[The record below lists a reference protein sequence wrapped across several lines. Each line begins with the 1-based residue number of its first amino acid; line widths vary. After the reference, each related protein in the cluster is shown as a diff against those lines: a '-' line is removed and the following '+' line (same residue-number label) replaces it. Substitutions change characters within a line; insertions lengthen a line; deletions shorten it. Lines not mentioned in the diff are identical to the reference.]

1 MGIDSSLCTLEKL
14 ANRQDAAWCF
24 NVPIYQRLYV
34 WGDDQIK
41 TLLTDVANAFD
52 RNDTEFF
59 LGGTLLV
66 EKTTDEDRDEG
77 VRRFDL
83 IDGQQRF
90 TTLWML
96 STVPVWSGVMSDFS
110 QVVLKDRTI
119 ARLHFSIREEVN
131 DFLASMLPGGKATNT
146 DAIDTR
152 NMREAQQLMAS
163 FAQTYKRADGKPVDD
178 AYLKALAGFV
188 YRNVSLVLTQVPE
201 GMDLNKLFEVINN
214 RGIQLQH
221 HEILKAR
228 LLHNIPPES
237 RFRYA
242 ALWNACADMSGFVER
257 NLCLETRLEAHRLG
271 DLYNRGQ
278 LLHAGA
284 VHGLLGRKAD
294 VQADEDKRLTLHDI
308 IHTSHA
314 EASTAWS
321 TAPEDDGEAPWAR
334 SIIGFPLFLLHVL
347 RIWLKEQ
354 GQGDL
359 PRVLDR
365 HLLALFEAFFL
376 TPAEPAQRAAK
387 AQGFIDLLWRMRVLW
402 DEYVIKWVD
411 QGDDEV
417 HQVCHTSISA
427 SEDKRY
433 INRSRDNTLHQGL
446 SLLQSMLYHSQE
458 ITTHYWLTPF
468 LYYIHKHAHTVRGGG
483 GEVERYYGFLCHL
496 DNQMLGDSAG
506 TSLASRSRSFM
517 DDPWRRASALQFEAV
532 LAQPHGV
539 RFSHYWFYKLD
550 FVLWYEYQRKSE
562 KARDLELWSNF
573 RFTAKNSVEHISP
586 QNPQATDTNTV
597 SKDWLDRFGN
607 LALVSRSINSE
618 YGNMP
623 YSEKRQRFLNK
634 RAYEKRPDSLKMDM
648 IYMNEMWGNVAADR
662 HETAMLAALQGHYRR
677 DFKIG

>member
-1 MGIDSSLCTLEKL
+1 MSIDSRLFTLEQL
-14 ANRQDAAWCF
+14 ANREDAAWCF

-41 TLLTDVANAFD
+41 TLLTDMANAFD
-52 RNDTEFF
+52 RQDTQFF

-66 EKTTDEDRDEG
+66 EKTTAEDRDQS

-96 STVPVWSGVMSDFS
+96 STVPVWREVMGDFS
-110 QVVLKDRTI
+110 RVVLKDETI
-119 ARLHFSIREEVN
+119 PRLHFSIREEVN
-131 DFLASMLPGGKATNT
+131 DFLASMMPGAKATNSE
-146 DAIDTR
+146 AIDTR
-152 NMREAQQLMAS
+152 SMRESQQLMAS
-163 FAQTYKRADGKPVDD
+163 FAQTYKRADGGPVDD
-178 AYLKALAGFV
+178 EYLKALAGFV

-228 LLHNIPPES
+228 LLHDIPAES
-237 RFRYA
+237 RSRYA

-257 NLCLETRLEAHRLG
+257 NLCLETLLEAHRLG
-271 DLYNRGQ
+271 DLYNKGQ

-294 VQADEDKRLTLHDI
+294 AAQTDDDDRLTLEDI
-308 IHTSHA
+308 VG
-314 EASTAWS
+314 ASIGDTGAARA
-321 TAPEDDGEAPWAR
+321 TITEDHSEAPWAR

-354 GQGDL
+354 GQEDL
-359 PRVLDR
+359 PRMLDR
-365 HLLALFEAFFL
+365 QLLALFEAHFL
-376 TPAEPAQRAAK
+376 TQADSAQRAAR
-387 AQGFIDLLWRMRVLW
+387 AQDFIDLLWRMRVLW
-402 DEYVIKWVD
+402 DEYVIKWID
-411 QGDDEV
+411 RGDDEI

-427 SEDKRY
+427 SDDKRY

-468 LYYIHKHAHTVRGGG
+468 LYFIHKHAHTVRGSG
-483 GEVERYYGFLCHL
+483 GEAERYYGFLCHL
-496 DNQMLGDSAG
+496 DNQLLGELTDA
-506 TSLASRSRSFM
+506 SLVTRSRRSM
-517 DDPWRRASALQFEAV
+517 DNPWRSASALQFEAALV
-532 LAQPHGV
+532 EDDGV
-539 RFSHYWFYKLD
+539 RFAHYWFYKLD
-550 FVLWYEYQRKSE
+550 FVLWYEQQRDHE
-562 KARDLELWSNF
+562 FWGNF

-618 YGNMP
+618 YGNLP
-623 YSEKRQRFLNK
+623 FNEKRQRFLNK
-634 RAYEKRPDSLKMDM
+634 RAYEKRPDSLKMDL
-648 IYMNEMWGNVAADR
+648 IYSNERWGETAADA
-662 HETAMLAALQGHYRR
+662 HQLAMLAALRGHYKRS
-677 DFKIG
+677 FNIG

>member
-1 MGIDSSLCTLEKL
+1 MSIESSLCTLEQL
-14 ANRQDAAWCF
+14 ANRKDAAWCF

-41 TLLTDVANAFD
+41 TLLTDLANAFD
-52 RNDTEFF
+52 RRDTQFF

-66 EKTTDEDRDEG
+66 EKTTDQDREQN

-96 STVPVWSGVMSDFS
+96 STLPVWNEVMRDFS
-110 QVVLKDRTI
+110 RVVLKEATI
-119 ARLHFSIREEVN
+119 PRLHFSIRQEVN
-131 DFLASMLPGGKATNT
+131 DFLASMMPMGKATSSE
-146 DAIDTR
+146 AIDTQS
-152 NMREAQQLMAS
+152 MREAQQLMAS
-163 FAQTYKRADGKPVDD
+163 FAQTYKRADGGPVDD
-178 AYLKALAGFV
+178 EYLRALASFV
-188 YRNVSLVLTQVPE
+188 YGNVSLVLTQVPQ

-228 LLHNIPPES
+228 LLSDIPAQS
-237 RFRYA
+237 RSRYA

-257 NLCLETRLEAHRLG
+257 NLSLETQLEAYRLG
-271 DLYNRGQ
+271 DIYNKGQ

-284 VHGLLGRKAD
+284 VHGLLGAKTDAAQTD
-294 VQADEDKRLTLHDI
+294 DDDRLTLQAIVDGSIADI
-308 IHTSHA
+308 GA
-314 EASTAWS
+314 ASA
-321 TAPEDDGEAPWAR
+321 AIADNDGEAPWAR

-347 RIWLKEQ
+347 RIWLKVQ
-354 GQGDL
+354 GQEDL

-365 HLLALFEAFFL
+365 QLLALFEEHL
-376 TPAEPAQRAAK
+376 LVPADLAQRAAR

-411 QGDDEV
+411 QGDDEI

-427 SEDKRY
+427 SDGKRY
-433 INRSRDNTLHQGL
+433 IIRSRDNTLHQGL

-468 LYYIHKHAHTVRGGG
+468 LYFIHKHAHTVRGGD

-496 DNQMLGDSAG
+496 DNQLLGAVADS
-506 TSLASRSRSFM
+506 SLVVRSRRFM
-517 DDPWRRASALQFEAV
+517 DDPWRTSALQFEAV
-532 LAQPHGV
+532 LAENLGV
-539 RFSHYWFYKLD
+539 KFAHYWFYKLD
-550 FVLWYEYQRKSE
+550 FVLWYEQQRDRE
-562 KARDLELWSNF
+562 FWGNF

-586 QNPQATDTNTV
+586 QTPQATDTNTV
-597 SKDWLDRFGN
+597 SKGWLDRFGN

-618 YGNMP
+618 YGNLP
-623 YSEKRQRFLNK
+623 FNEKRQRFLNK
-634 RAYEKRPDSLKMDM
+634 REYEKRPDSLKMDLM
-648 IYMNEMWGNVAADR
+648 YSQETWGEAAVDA
-662 HETAMLAALQGHYRR
+662 HQAAMLAALQRHYQRVFNI
-677 DFKIG
+677 D

>member
-1 MGIDSSLCTLEKL
+1 MSIDSRLFTLEQL
-14 ANRQDAAWCF
+14 ANREDAAWCF

-41 TLLTDVANAFD
+41 TLLTDMANAFD
-52 RNDTEFF
+52 RQDAQFF

-66 EKTTDEDRDEG
+66 EKTNAEDRDQS

-96 STVPVWSGVMSDFS
+96 STVPVWREVMEDFS
-110 QVVLKDRTI
+110 RVLLKDGTI
-119 ARLHFSIREEVN
+119 PRLQFSIREEVN
-131 DFLASMLPGGKATNT
+131 DFLASMMPGGKATNSQ
-146 DAIDTR
+146 AIDTR
-152 NMREAQQLMAS
+152 SMREAQQLMAS
-163 FAQTYKRADGKPVDD
+163 FAQTYKRADGGPVDD
-178 AYLKALAGFV
+178 EYLKALAGFV

-228 LLHNIPPES
+228 LLHDIPAENRS
-237 RFRYA
+237 RYA
-242 ALWNACADMSGFVER
+242 ALWNSCADMSGFVER
-257 NLCLETRLEAHRLG
+257 NLCLETLLEAHRLG
-271 DLYNRGQ
+271 DLYNKGQ

-284 VHGLLGRKAD
+284 VHGLLGRKASAAQTD
-294 VQADEDKRLTLHDI
+294 DDDRLTLEDI
-308 IHTSHA
+308 VG
-314 EASTAWS
+314 ASISDTGTARA
-321 TAPEDDGEAPWAR
+321 TITEDDSEAPWAR

-347 RIWLKEQ
+347 RIWLKDQ
-354 GQGDL
+354 GHGDL

-365 HLLALFEAFFL
+365 QLLALFEAHFL
-376 TPAEPAQRAAK
+376 TQADPAQRAAR

-411 QGDDEV
+411 QGDDEI

-427 SEDKRY
+427 SDDKRY

-468 LYYIHKHAHTVRGGG
+468 LYFIHKHAHTVRGGG

-496 DNQMLGDSAG
+496 DNQLLGELTDA
-506 TSLASRSRSFM
+506 SLVTRSRRSM
-517 DDPWRRASALQFEAV
+517 DNPWRSASALQFEAALV
-532 LAQPHGV
+532 EDDGV
-539 RFSHYWFYKLD
+539 RFAHYWFYKLD
-550 FVLWYEYQRKSE
+550 FVLWYEQQR
-562 KARDLELWSNF
+562 DHELWGNF

-618 YGNMP
+618 YGNLP
-623 YSEKRQRFLNK
+623 FNEKRQRFLNK
-634 RAYEKRPDSLKMDM
+634 RAYQKRPDSLKMDL
-648 IYMNEMWGNVAADR
+648 IYSNERWGETAADV
-662 HETAMLAALQGHYRR
+662 HQSAMLAALRGHYQKS
-677 DFKIG
+677 FNIG

>member
-1 MGIDSSLCTLEKL
+1 MGIDSSLFTLEQL
-14 ANRQDAAWCF
+14 TNREDAKWCF

-41 TLLTDVANAFD
+41 TLLTDMANAFD
-52 RNDTEFF
+52 RRDAQFF

-66 EKTTDEDRDEG
+66 EKTTDKDRDQG

-96 STVPVWSGVMSDFS
+96 STVPVWREVMGDFS
-110 QVVLKDRTI
+110 RVLLKGGTI
-119 ARLHFSIREEVN
+119 PRLHFSIREEVN
-131 DFLASMLPGGKATNT
+131 DFLASMMLGGKST
-146 DAIDTR
+146 DSEAIDTR
-152 NMREAQQLMAS
+152 SMRQAQQLMAS
-163 FAQTYKRADGKPVDD
+163 FAQTYKRADGRPVDD
-178 AYLKALAGFV
+178 EYLKALAGFV

-228 LLHNIPPES
+228 LLHDIPAENRS
-237 RFRYA
+237 RYA

-257 NLCLETRLEAHRLG
+257 NLCLETQLEAHKLG
-271 DLYNRGQ
+271 DLYNKGQ

-284 VHGLLGRKAD
+284 VGGLLARKAD
-294 VQADEDKRLTLHDI
+294 GMHTGDDDRLTLEDI
-308 IHTSHA
+308 VG
-314 EASTAWS
+314 ASISDTNTVLA
-321 TAPEDDGEAPWAR
+321 TITEDDGEAPWAR

-354 GQGDL
+354 GSQDL

-365 HLLALFEAFFL
+365 QLLELFETYL
-376 TPAEPAQRAAK
+376 LVPAEPAQRGER
-387 AQGFIDLLWRMRVLW
+387 AQGFIDLVWRMRVLW

-411 QGDDEV
+411 QGDEEI
-417 HQVCHTSISA
+417 HQICHTSISA

-468 LYYIHKHAHTVRGGG
+468 LYFIYKHAHTVRGGG
-483 GEVERYYGFLCHL
+483 GEVEHYYGFLCHL
-496 DNQMLGDSAG
+496 DNQLLGEVTDA
-506 TSLASRSRSFM
+506 SLVVRSRKFM
-517 DDPWRRASALQFEAV
+517 DDPWRIASALQFETA
-532 LAQPHGV
+532 LAEDDGV
-539 RFSHYWFYKLD
+539 RFAHYWFYKLD
-550 FVLWYEYQRKSE
+550 FVLWVEQQRD
-562 KARDLELWSNF
+562 RELWGNF
-573 RFTAKNSVEHISP
+573 RFTAKNSVEHVSP

-607 LALVSRSINSE
+607 LALVSRGINSE
-618 YGNMP
+618 YGNLP
-623 YSEKRQRFLNK
+623 FNEKRQRFLNK
-634 RAYEKRPDSLKMDM
+634 RAYEQRPDSLKMDL
-648 IYMNEMWGNVAADR
+648 IYSSEKWGEDEADA
-662 HETAMLAALQGHYRR
+662 HQSAMLAEMRRHYQRV
-677 DFKIG
+677 FNSG